1 VTVESDGDATAD
13 EDGAPNGVGA
23 RDEEG
28 APQESQPSGDGSGLA
43 PSGTPRL
50 SLGDP
55 LDGRAVEDRP
65 ESWGETSESESERLA
80 RYRAQRP
87 PHHGD

>member
-1 VTVESDGDATAD
+1 MNVESDGDATAHGDATVD
-13 EDGAPNGVGA
+13 ED
-23 RDEEG
+23 G
-28 APQESQPSGDGSGLA
+28 APQESQPSGDGSGLT
-43 PSGTPRL
+43 PGTRRL

-87 PHHGD
+87 PHHGG

>member
-1 VTVESDGDATAD
+1 MRRVNVERDGDATLTGDGGPD
-13 EDGAPNGVGA
+13 EDGAS
-23 RDEEG
+23 
-28 APQESQPSGDGSGLA
+28 QESWPSGDGSGVA
-43 PSGTPRL
+43 RRGTRRL

-65 ESWGETSESESERLA
+65 ESWGEASESESERLA

-87 PHHGD
+87 PHHGG

>member
-1 VTVESDGDATAD
+1 MNVESDGDAAAHGDATVD
-13 EDGAPNGVGA
+13 EDRAPDGDGAL
-23 RDEEG
+23 
-28 APQESQPSGDGSGLA
+28 QESQPAGDGSGLT
-43 PSGTPRL
+43 PGTRRL

-87 PHHGD
+87 PHHGG

>member
-1 VTVESDGDATAD
+1 MNVERDEDGAADGAAPAD
-13 EDGAPNGVGA
+13 EDGTP
-23 RDEEG
+23 DEDG
-28 APQESQPSGDGSGLA
+28 APQESQPSGDGSGLT
-43 PSGTPRL
+43 PPGTRRL

-87 PHHGD
+87 PHHGG